1 MGKKYTLTTLIMIF
15 LLLFT
20 PTIMA
25 KTVELN
31 LDKALEMTLKD
42 NLSLKIAQKNLE
54 SKEIQFKKSKAEN
67 LLNQSNYNEL
77 QAEYSYIN
85 AKKSYIDTAH
95 NLLNQTVQ
103 QYTNI
108 MFKEK
113 NLVIVGKQIILNER
127 LLAEIKAQYEVGE
140 KSQLDILE
148 QQIELNDLL
157 QQKEEL
163 ANEYEQL
170 KTELKVHLGINK
182 NDEIRLSELKEPEMI
197 KLNEQQISEIALKN
211 SWEIKLN
218 ELNLELAEV
227 DKKRKEVVS
236 SSELDKKIT
245 DINVET
251 AQLQLE
257 KQKED
262 MKNKTR
268 ELYDQISNLESNIEL
283 QKDKIQKAKENYR
296 ILVEQNNAG
305 LITKNNLYQGEIS
318 LLQSEQQLFSS
329 YMSYYIQVQQLEN
342 FMYPTS
348 GVLENEE
355 Q

>member
-85 AKKSYIDTAH
+85 AKNSYIDTAH

-157 QQKEEL
+157 QQKEEIE
-163 ANEYEQL
+163 AKIE
-170 KTELKVHLGINK
+170 HLQN
-182 NDEIRLSELKEPEMI
+182 
-197 KLNEQQISEIALKN
+197 
-211 SWEIKLN
+211 EIKN
-218 ELNLELAEV
+218 HE
-227 DKKRKEVVS
+227 
-236 SSELDKKIT
+236 
-245 DINVET
+245 
-251 AQLQLE
+251 E
-257 KQKED
+257 KVPF
-262 MKNKTR
+262 
-268 ELYDQISNLESNIEL
+268 DQISDA
-283 QKDKIQKAKENYR
+283 KMKARAVRKNY
-296 ILVEQNNAG
+296 L
-305 LITKNNLYQGEIS
+305 LIS
-318 LLQSEQQLFSS
+318 
-329 YMSYYIQVQQLEN
+329 
-342 FMYPTS
+342 
-348 GVLENEE
+348 
-355 Q
+355 

>member
-1 MGKKYTLTTLIMIF
+1 MERKYTLTILIMIF
-15 LLLFT
+15 LLLLT

-25 KTVELN
+25 ETVELN

-54 SKEIQFKKSKAEN
+54 SKEIQFEKSKAEN

-95 NLLNQTVQ
+95 NLLDQTVQ

-108 MFKEK
+108 MLKEK
-113 NLVIVGKQIILNER
+113 NLVIVEKQIVLNER
-127 LLAEIKAQYEVGE
+127 LLNETKAQYEVGE

-148 QQIELNDLL
+148 QQIELNDFL

-163 ANEYEQL
+163 ANEYKQL
-170 KTELKVHLGINK
+170 KTELKVYLGINE
-182 NDEIRLSELKEPEMI
+182 NEDIRLTELKAPEI
-197 KLNEQQISEIALKN
+197 IELNEQQISKTALKN
-211 SWEIKLN
+211 SWEVKIN

-227 DKKRKEVVS
+227 DKKRKEIVS
-236 SSELDKKIT
+236 SSELDKKLT
-245 DINVET
+245 DITVET

-262 MKNKTR
+262 IKNNSR
-268 ELYDQISNLESNIEL
+268 ELYHQISNLENNIEL
-283 QKDKIQKAKENYR
+283 QKEKIQQARENYE

-318 LLQSEQQLFSS
+318 FLQAEQQLYSS
-329 YMSYYIQVQQLEN
+329 YMNYYIQAQQLEN
-342 FMYPTS
+342 FMYPNT